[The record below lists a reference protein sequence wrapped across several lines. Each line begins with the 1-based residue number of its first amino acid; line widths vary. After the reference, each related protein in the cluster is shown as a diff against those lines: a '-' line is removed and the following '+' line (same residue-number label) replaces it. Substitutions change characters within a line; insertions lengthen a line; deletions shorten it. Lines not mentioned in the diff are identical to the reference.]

1 MNKLI
6 PFVLISAMLLSACGT
21 TYQYQVSPDM
31 QAFYADK
38 LKCETQFTGGFNIWG
53 NKIYGDIYKESPA
66 RDCML
71 AKGYKSL

>member
-1 MNKLI
+1 
-6 PFVLISAMLLSACGT
+6 
-21 TYQYQVSPDM
+21 M